1 MTQPNTADE
10 EGRRPVCCDN
20 CEWGGAEDECVEA
33 KDLHAR
39 LTPGAIVPAGECPE
53 CGALAYLIGASAGEA
68 PRQMIRDLLGAIG
81 NLVEQV
87 EQMKGMFPDEDGA
100 IAAALGNAEET
111 VEAAEKQIAGWP
123 AGAAPSTA
131 DSQLAAYRKLHDGLS
146 DMIEGGRLTA
156 DMIPDDYD
164 WLVKMLAEAC
174 QDPAE
179 ANDFLG
185 AIEASGHLRSRG
197 V

>member
-10 EGRRPVCCDN
+10 ESRRLVCCDN
-20 CEWGGAEDECVEA
+20 CDWSGTEDDCVDA
-33 KDLHAR
+33 KYLHAR
-39 LTPGAIVPAGECPE
+39 LTPGGIVPAGECPE
-53 CGALAYLIGASAGEA
+53 CGALAYLTEVSIGEA

-100 IAAALGNAEET
+100 IAAALENAGET
-111 VEAAEKQIAGWP
+111 VEAVEKQIAGLP
-123 AGAAPSTA
+123 GGAG
-131 DSQLAAYRKLHDGLS
+131 SQLAAYRKLHDGLS

-164 WLVKMLAEAC
+164 WLIKMLAETC
-174 QDPAE
+174 QDPE
-179 ANDFLG
+179 VANDFSG
-185 AIEASGHLRSRG
+185 AIEASGQMRSRG
-197 V
+197 M